1 MDKEAVAEAGFV
13 DFSKSVED
21 QGQKDALAD
30 DDPRKNVIKFPVP
43 CYNCD
48 KEGNVQM
55 CYSSIPFFK
64 EIILMCFSCDFCG
77 YRNSEIKEGGGMG
90 DKGKKIALTVDEPKD
105 LNRDVFKSNTARFI
119 IPEIG
124 FDMDSGTLGSCF
136 TTVEG
141 LLMKAHEELESNNPF
156 GKGDSKMD
164 GKFLDFLRKLK
175 SCQDGETPFT
185 LVLDDPADNCFV
197 YNPFAPN
204 DDPKLKIE
212 VYERNEEQNDELG
225 ITHMETD
232 PE

>member
-1 MDKEAVAEAGFV
+1 
-13 DFSKSVED
+13 
-21 QGQKDALAD
+21 
-30 DDPRKNVIKFPVP
+30 
-43 CYNCD
+43 
-48 KEGNVQM
+48 
-55 CYSSIPFFK
+55 
-64 EIILMCFSCDFCG
+64 MCFSCDFCG

-90 DKGKKIALTVDEPKD
+90 DKGKKIVLTVDEPKD